1 MYVNRLVF
9 ESDVNRIW
17 WFLNIVLIVL
27 LHIQMNKKIKMENY
41 RIIIVI
47 TVKLAHSGNKAVSHG
62 DFIFLI
68 SFCHKESLII
78 LLYILTNNLV
88 SNTVLRQTVTR
99 ISQTIRIN
107 TKLTIS
113 KIFSMYN
120 GDHYSIT
127 PQTTNIYNI
136 NSYNELTI

>member
-1 MYVNRLVF
+1 MC
-9 ESDVNRIW
+9 SDNH
-17 WFLNIVLIVL
+17 F
-27 LHIQMNKKIKMENY
+27 
-41 RIIIVI
+41 
-47 TVKLAHSGNKAVSHG
+47 KLSHSGNKAVPHG
-62 DFIFLI
+62 NFAFLI
-68 SFCHKESLII
+68 SFCDKDSLTII
-78 LLYILTNNLV
+78 TNNLV

-113 KIFSMYN
+113 EIFSMYN
-120 GDHYSIT
+120 GGHYSIT